1 MGEAA
6 ALTMAVSW
14 AATGAAVTSLSA
26 RLPTMALTGLEIS
39 FATIV
44 ILGALIVS
52 GQAGDVA
59 GASAITLL
67 AVVGSGVIDFAVAE
81 PVYIRA
87 LRVAGMQRTY
97 GVTTGLF
104 VLLTT
109 VGGVVILGERFTL
122 GLPIGG
128 ALIVCGTYLIVARW
142 QVPASREAVPAG
154 SSAVAAPAR
163 TFEGYAMLVAAPI
176 LWAISTLWLAGAGGD
191 LGTIPSAALRMTAGT
206 VLLMALLLTV
216 RRKDLRF
223 AVSRR
228 RDVVTIALASLAGI
242 SVANLLYVYALVEAG
257 AARTA
262 VLSASGPLFAIPF
275 AIVFL
280 REPLT
285 RRMVLGTTLS
295 VTGIIV
301 VVTF

>member
-26 RLPTMALTGLEIS
+26 RLPAMALTGLEIS

-59 GASAITLL
+59 GASAVTLL
-67 AVVGSGVIDFAVAE
+67 AVAGSGVIDFAVAE

-104 VLLTT
+104 ILLTT
-109 VGGVVILGERFTL
+109 AGGVVILGERFTP

-142 QVPASREAVPAG
+142 QAPASREAAPPG

-163 TFEGYAMLVAAPI
+163 AIEGYALLVAAPI
-176 LWAISTLWLAGAGGD
+176 LWATSTLWLAGAGGD
-191 LGTIPSAALRMTAGT
+191 LGTIPSAALRVTTGT
-206 VLLMALLLTV
+206 VLLMALLLSV

-262 VLSASGPLFAIPF
+262 VLAASAPLFAIPF

-285 RRMVLGTTLS
+285 RRVVLGTTLS

>member
-1 MGEAA
+1 VGEAA

-39 FATIV
+39 FATV
-44 ILGALIVS
+44 AILGALIVS
-52 GQAGDVA
+52 GQAGDIA

-104 VLLTT
+104 ILLTT

-128 ALIVCGTYLIVARW
+128 ALIVGGTYLIVSRW
-142 QVPASREAVPAG
+142 QVSASSERAPGDPVAVT
-154 SSAVAAPAR
+154 APTR
-163 TFEGYAMLVAAPI
+163 TLEGYALLVAAPI
-176 LWAISTLWLAGAGGD
+176 LWTTATLWLAGAGSD
-191 LGTIPSAALRMTAGT
+191 LGTIPSAALRITTGT

-228 RDVVTIALASLAGI
+228 RDVITITIASLAGI
-242 SVANLLYVYALVEAG
+242 SVANLLYVYALIEAG

-262 VLSASGPLFAIPF
+262 VLAASAPLFAIPF

-285 RRMVLGTTLS
+285 RRVVLGTTLS
-295 VTGIIV
+295 VSGIIIV
-301 VVTF
+301 VSF